1 MPHTI
6 IQGSSTV
13 FINGMPAATMG
24 SATAHGGVIIGGGW
38 GCLNW

>member
-1 MPHTI
+1 M
-6 IQGSSTV
+6 
-13 FINGMPAATMG
+13 NGMPAATMG